1 MYEEI
6 IQSLML
12 QKIVGMVL
20 LFALAII
27 GFAVFYVLFE
37 HLNKKKKQ
45 KKILSKKQKITA
57 KNEEKDNNK
66 TFFAALLVALLLCFF
81 GCWNL
86 YEYLSLREDMM
97 SENYATYTG
106 EFRYNE
112 SYHKSGGITKSI
124 SWEDENG
131 KTHSITYDSAIDD
144 YQPNNIP
151 LKEGNYRGT
160 IVYSPRGGYLLWWDA
175 EPIGD

>member
-12 QKIVGMVL
+12 PKIVSMVL
-20 LFALAII
+20 LFALAIV
-27 GFAVFYVLFE
+27 GFAVFYVIFE

-45 KKILSKKQKITA
+45 KKILSKKQKTA
-57 KNEEKDNNK
+57 VENEEKDNNK
-66 TFFAALLVALLLCFF
+66 TFLAALLLALLLCFF

-106 EFRYNE
+106 EFRCE
-112 SYHKSGGITKSI
+112 ETYHRTVTTKHI
-124 SWEDENG
+124 EWEDENG
-131 KTHSITYDSAIDD
+131 KNHFIEYDPAIDD
-144 YQPNNIP
+144 YHPNNTP
-151 LKEGNYRGT
+151 LEEGNYRGT
-160 IVYSPRGGYLLWWDA
+160 IVYSPRGDVLLWWDA
-175 EPIGD
+175 EPIGE

>member
-45 KKILSKKQKITA
+45 KKILSRKQKITA

-66 TFFAALLVALLLCFF
+66 TFLRRFSLHFSFAFLVV
-81 GCWNL
+81 
-86 YEYLSLREDMM
+86 
-97 SENYATYTG
+97 
-106 EFRYNE
+106 
-112 SYHKSGGITKSI
+112 GI
-124 SWEDENG
+124 
-131 KTHSITYDSAIDD
+131 YM
-144 YQPNNIP
+144 NIFP
-151 LKEGNYRGT
+151 CAR
-160 IVYSPRGGYLLWWDA
+160 I
-175 EPIGD
+175 